1 MKRMKSTCALSS
13 ARSEIVRITV
23 DRDEAAAAVPPVD
36 LGGAYVLDETGVLE
50 GDLPRVEGQLSL
62 EQFIERP
69 QAEALVCGPRRTR
82 FAALVDR
89 VARLAAVLQ
98 ARGVQPDVLISG
110 SMQRHQETAAGALA
124 ELGLPPESPLI
135 EHAGVNEFD
144 HENVIEVA
152 EPRYARKAVMM
163 ADMAAGGDP
172 RRAFQKFFQDAV
184 SRWVGG
190 NHDDEYA
197 EPWSVFKLRC
207 VTALDDLVQATP
219 PKGQSVVFTSGGT
232 ISVMCAHLLGLSDAQ
247 AFTINWTLANT
258 GITKVNVGRD
268 GLHLLSVNEHGH
280 LEGHASSS
288 PSLLSYR

>member
-1 MKRMKSTCALSS
+1 MGSLYLVRHGQASFGSQNYDALS
-13 ARSEIVRITV
+13 A
-23 DRDEAAAAVPPVD
+23 
-36 LGGAYVLDETGVLE
+36 LGHQQGHVV
-50 GDLPRVEGQLSL
+50 GQ
-62 EQFIERP
+62 
-69 QAEALVCGPRRTR
+69 ALK
-82 FAALVDR
+82 
-89 VARLAAVLQ
+89 
-98 ARGVQPDVLISG
+98 ARGVAPEVVVAG
-110 SMQRHQETAAGALA
+110 TMQRHQETARAALSA
-124 ELGLPPESPLI
+124 MALDVPMQVL
-135 EHAGVNEFD
+135 AGVNEFD

-163 ADMAAGGDP
+163 ADMAASGDP

-207 VTALDDLVQATP
+207 VTALDELVQATP

-258 GITKVNVGRD
+258 GITKIVSGRD
-268 GLHLLSVNEHGH
+268 GLHLVSVNEHAH
-280 LEGHASSS
+280 LEGGE
-288 PSLLSYR
+288 PGLLTYR